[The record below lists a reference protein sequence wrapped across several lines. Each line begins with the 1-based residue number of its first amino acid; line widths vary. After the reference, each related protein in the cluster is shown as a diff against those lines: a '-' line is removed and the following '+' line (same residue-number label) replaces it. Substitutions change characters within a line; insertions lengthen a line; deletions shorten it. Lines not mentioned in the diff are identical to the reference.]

1 MSLAKTFF
9 YSVKRR
15 LAPLRLSRLRA
26 FRALNRYVWIF
37 LRLQDE
43 YLTVTADI
51 VGGLLKPGEVALDVG
66 ANRGIV
72 ARAMLRAVGESGSVH
87 AFEPNTQLADG
98 LRQIKG
104 LTVHTIALGRA
115 HAHVDLY
122 IPSKN
127 DTISSLSYDAVVS
140 SATDEE
146 LRQVATEAVEV
157 RTLDS
162 VDIEPVHLIKIDAQG
177 AELDVLIGGERTI
190 RRWNPIILVEIW
202 PDGLRQFGATE
213 ESLMA
218 FLRKMRYAT
227 VRFGGGPT
235 WWDILAI
242 PIGTTPKSSQRP
254 KRAKQRRGHG
264 HIDRPKRSPGRH

>member
-1 MSLAKTFF
+1 MSLAETFF
-9 YSVKRR
+9 YTVKRI
-15 LAPLRLSRLRA
+15 LGPLRLSRWGV
-26 FRALNRYVWIF
+26 FKTLNRYAWTS

-43 YLTVTADI
+43 YLTITAGI
-51 VGGLLKPGEVALDVG
+51 VGGLLKRGEAAVDVG

-72 ARAMLRAVGESGSVH
+72 ARAMLKAVGPSGTVH
-87 AFEPNTQLADG
+87 AFEPNVRLASE
-98 LRQIKG
+98 LRRIKG
-104 LTVHTIALGRA
+104 LIVHAIALGRA
-115 HAHVDLY
+115 PTRLKLY
-122 IPSKN
+122 VPAKN

-146 LRQVATEAVEV
+146 LRHVTTEDVEV

-162 VDIEPVHLIKIDAQG
+162 LGLTAVHLIKIDAQG
-177 AELDVLIGGERTI
+177 AELDVLIGGEETI
-190 RRWNPIILVEIW
+190 RRWQPIILVEVW

-218 FLRKMRYAT
+218 FLDKMHYAT

-242 PIGTTPKSSQRP
+242 PRTQKPATGN
-254 KRAKQRRGHG
+254 GE
-264 HIDRPKRSPGRH
+264 